1 MNSIEKSVI
10 FTDGKIKTY
19 DSERGMGTLELIG
32 EAQDLSFELQD
43 LPSPEIE
50 PQIGERLKFRII
62 PQQGSMTLDNMV
74 RLDIKVQDEFVPEVV
89 ALQSLAPTVG
99 VPVRNSLFFSPT
111 LWLALAS
118 AVGFM
123 IFGEV

>member
-1 MNSIEKSVI
+1 MNSIEKSVM
-10 FTDGKIKTY
+10 FRDGKIKTY

-62 PQQGSMTLDNMV
+62 PHQETIILDNMV
-74 RLDIKVQDEFVPEVV
+74 RLDVKVQDEFVAEVV
-89 ALQSLAPTVG
+89 ALPSLAPTIS
-99 VPVRNSLFFSPT
+99 VPLKRSILFSPT
-111 LWLALAS
+111 LWLALVS
-118 AVGFM
+118 AVGF
-123 IFGEV
+123 IILGEV

>member
-1 MNSIEKSVI
+1 MNSIEKSVM

-62 PQQGSMTLDNMV
+62 PQQGSMKLDNMV
-74 RLDIKVQDEFVPEVV
+74 RLDIKVQDEFEP
-89 ALQSLAPTVG
+89 LS
-99 VPVRNSLFFSPT
+99 N
-111 LWLALAS
+111 LWFNFRRKIGRAH
-118 AVGFM
+118 
-123 IFGEV
+123 

>member
-1 MNSIEKSVI
+1 M

-32 EAQDLSFELQD
+32 EAQELSFKLQD

-62 PQQGSMTLDNMV
+62 PQQES
-74 RLDIKVQDEFVPEVV
+74 PE
-89 ALQSLAPTVG
+89 
-99 VPVRNSLFFSPT
+99 RSPT
-111 LWLALAS
+111 TSTRAPMNLRT
-118 AVGFM
+118 
-123 IFGEV
+123 

>member
-1 MNSIEKSVI
+1 MNSIENSVM

-19 DSERGMGTLELIG
+19 DSERGMGTLELI
-32 EAQDLSFELQD
+32 EVAQELSFKLQD
-43 LPSPEIE
+43 LPLPEIE
-50 PQIGERLKFRII
+50 PKIGERLKFRII
-62 PQQGSMTLDNMV
+62 PHQESMTLDNMV
-74 RLDIKVQDEFVPEVV
+74 RLDIKVQDEFMPEVV
-89 ALQSLAPTVG
+89 ALQSLAPTVS
-99 VPVRNSLFFSPT
+99 VPVCNSIFFSPT

>member
-1 MNSIEKSVI
+1 M

-19 DSERGMGTLELIG
+19 DSERGMGTLELI
-32 EAQDLSFELQD
+32 EVAQELSFKLQD
-43 LPSPEIE
+43 LPLPEIE

-62 PQQGSMTLDNMV
+62 PHQESMTLDNMV
-74 RLDIKVQDEFVPEVV
+74 RLDIKVQDEFMPEVV
-89 ALQSLAPTVG
+89 ALQSLAPTVS
-99 VPVRNSLFFSPT
+99 VPVRNSIFFSPT

>member
-1 MNSIEKSVI
+1 M

-50 PQIGERLKFRII
+50 PQIGEQLKFRII
-62 PQQGSMTLDNMV
+62 P
-74 RLDIKVQDEFVPEVV
+74 
-89 ALQSLAPTVG
+89 PTRQHEIRQHG
-99 VPVRNSLFFSPT
+99 TS
-111 LWLALAS
+111 
-118 AVGFM
+118 GY
-123 IFGEV
+123 

>member
-1 MNSIEKSVI
+1 MNSIEMSVM
-10 FTDGKIKTY
+10 FRDGKIKTY
-19 DSERGMGTLELIG
+19 DSERSGGALELIG
-32 EAQDLSFELQD
+32 EAQELSFKLQD

-62 PQQGSMTLDNMV
+62 PQQESMTLDNIV
-74 RLDIKVQDEFVPEVV
+74 RLDIKVQDEFMPKVV
-89 ALQSLAPTVG
+89 ALQSLAPTLP
-99 VPVRNSLFFSPT
+99 VPVRNSFFFSPT

>member
-1 MNSIEKSVI
+1 M

-62 PQQGSMTLDNMV
+62 PQQESMTLDNMV

-89 ALQSLAPTVG
+89 ALQSLAPTVP

-111 LWLALAS
+111 LWLALVS
-118 AVGFM
+118 VVGFM
-123 IFGEV
+123 VFGEV

>member
-1 MNSIEKSVI
+1 M

-19 DSERGMGTLELIG
+19 DSERGMGTLELVG
-32 EAQDLSFELQD
+32 EAQELSFKLQD

-62 PQQGSMTLDNMV
+62 PQQGSMALDNIV
-74 RLDIKVQDEFVPEVV
+74 RLDIKVQDEFMPKVV
-89 ALQSLAPTVG
+89 ALQSLAPTLP
-99 VPVRNSLFFSPT
+99 VPVRNSFFFSPT

-123 IFGEV
+123 IFGKV